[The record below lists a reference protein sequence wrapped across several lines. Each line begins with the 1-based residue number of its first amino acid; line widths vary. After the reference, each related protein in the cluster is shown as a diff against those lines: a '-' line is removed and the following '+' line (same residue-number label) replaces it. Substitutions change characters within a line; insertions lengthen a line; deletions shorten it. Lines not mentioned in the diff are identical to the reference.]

1 LPESALHLASQVV
14 LSMLKQTTLTI
25 SIMNNSIATHV
36 WTKHELAIEYWPHD
50 PVDFPATSEEQNNV
64 PKEDNQV
71 C

>member
-1 LPESALHLASQVV
+1 
-14 LSMLKQTTLTI
+14 
-25 SIMNNSIATHV
+25 MNNSSATHV